1 MSATAPSIS
10 TAAEPTRVIP
20 RKAVVS
26 WIIYDLAN
34 VIFSMGVTSLN
45 FSLFVR
51 SIVGSERADSL
62 VGRISALSM
71 GIMFC
76 ISPLLGAM
84 TDRARRRMPFLMWAT
99 LICCAMTAL
108 IGRGPFALSMLAFVI
123 ANGGYQAGVQFYD
136 SLLPE
141 VTTEKNRGR
150 INGIAIG
157 IGYIG
162 SYIAV
167 GVSLLMESKTGGE
180 FPFAN
185 YFLFIGVAFLALA
198 TPCFLFVRERINAH
212 PRPIF
217 TAEAVAEST
226 RQTVQTLKSGHRFP
240 GLLRFLIGRAFY
252 TDAINTVILFM
263 SLYTVNVA
271 ISTGL
276 TKQDGEAKAK
286 LVLMVAITAAILGG
300 ILWGFIVD
308 RIGPKRTLNIV
319 LTGWM
324 LTFVG
329 AASIGFLHLRIIWLF
344 VVACAAGVCLG
355 GTWASDRPLMLRL
368 TPPDRVGEF
377 YGLYGMVGRF
387 SAVVGPL
394 VWGATTWLIVERSG
408 MPVLTGE
415 AFAILSLLAMVI
427 VAFAILRR
435 VTDTPRDWK
444 ALGSQGPATG
454 ATLQPAGATGGP
466 LLE

>member
-1 MSATAPSIS
+1 MS
-10 TAAEPTRVIP
+10 EPTRVIP
-20 RKAVVS
+20 RRAVVS
-26 WIIYDLAN
+26 WITYDLAN

-62 VGRISALSM
+62 VGRISAVSM

-99 LICCAMTAL
+99 VICCAMTAL

-141 VTTEKNRGR
+141 VTTEENRGR

-157 IGYIG
+157 LGYLG

-167 GVSLLMESKTGGE
+167 GVSFLMTSKTHE

-198 TPCFLFVRERINAH
+198 TPCFLFVRERGNPH

-217 TAEAVAEST
+217 TFDAVAEST
-226 RQTVQTLKSGHRFP
+226 RQTVQTLKSGHRYP
-240 GLLRFLIGRAFY
+240 GTSPLPRRPRVLHRRDQHRDSVHVALHGERRHLDGPHEGGRR
-252 TDAINTVILFM
+252 
-263 SLYTVNVA
+263 
-271 ISTGL
+271 
-276 TKQDGEAKAK
+276 GEGASSCSWS
-286 LVLMVAITAAILGG
+286 AITAAIVGG
-300 ILWGFIVD
+300 ITWGFIVD

-319 LTGWM
+319 LSGWM

-329 AASIGFLHLRIIWLF
+329 AACVGFLHLTIVWLF
-344 VVACAAGVCLG
+344 VVACAAGICLG

-394 VWGATTWLIVERSG
+394 IWAATTWLIVEKSG

-415 AFAILSLLAMVI
+415 AFAILSLLVMVI

-444 ALGSQGPATG
+444 TLGSDAAAAG
-454 ATLQPAGATGGP
+454 ATLQPAGATSGP

>member
-1 MSATAPSIS
+1 MSDD
-10 TAAEPTRVIP
+10 TRVIP
-20 RKAVVS
+20 RRAVAS
-26 WIIYDLAN
+26 WIVYDLAN
-34 VIFSMGVTSLN
+34 VIFSMGVNSLN
-45 FSLFVR
+45 FPLFVAAA
-51 SIVGSERADSL
+51 VGAQRADSL
-62 VGRISALSM
+62 VGRISAVSM

-76 ISPLLGAM
+76 VSPLLGAM
-84 TDRARRRMPFLMWAT
+84 TDRARRRMPFLVWAT
-99 LICCAMTAL
+99 LLSCAATAL
-108 IGRGPFALSMLAFVI
+108 IGRGPFALSALLYVV
-123 ANGGYQAGVQFYD
+123 ANAGYQAGVQFYD

-141 VTTEKNRGR
+141 VTTEENRGR

-157 IGYIG
+157 LGYIG

-167 GVSLLMESKTGGE
+167 GVSLLMTSKSHAV
-180 FPFAN
+180 PFAN
-185 YFLFIGVAFLALA
+185 YFLFVGLAFFALA
-198 TPCFLFVRERINAH
+198 MPCFFFVRERINQK

-217 TAEAVAEST
+217 TYDAVAESM
-226 RQTVQTLKSGHRFP
+226 RQTVQTLKSGNRYP

-252 TDAINTVILFM
+252 TDAINTVIAFM

-276 TKQDGEAKAK
+276 TREDGEQKAK

-319 LTGWM
+319 LTGWI
-324 LTFVG
+324 LTFIA
-329 AASIGFLHLRIIWLF
+329 AASIGFLHLSIIWLF
-344 VVACAAGVCLG
+344 IVACGAGVCLG

-368 TPPDRVGEF
+368 TPPGRVGEF

-387 SAVVGPL
+387 SAVTGPL
-394 VWGATTWLIVERSG
+394 LWAATTWVVVEKSG
-408 MPVLTGE
+408 LPVLTGE

-427 VAFAILRR
+427 VSFAILRR
-435 VTDTPRDWK
+435 VSDTPRDWN
-444 ALGSQGPATG
+444 ALGSATAVG
-454 ATLQPAGATGGP
+454 ASLQPAGATSGP

>member
-1 MSATAPSIS
+1 MP
-10 TAAEPTRVIP
+10 EDTRVIP
-20 RKAVVS
+20 RRAVVS

-34 VIFSMGVTSLN
+34 VIYSMGVVSLN
-45 FSLFVR
+45 FSLFVQAG
-51 SIVGSERADSL
+51 VGSERADSL
-62 VGRISALSM
+62 YGRITAVSM

-76 ISPLLGAM
+76 LSPLLGAM
-84 TDRARRRMPFLMWAT
+84 TDRARRRMPFLIWAT
-99 LICCAMTAL
+99 LICCTATAL
-108 IGRGPFALSMLAFVI
+108 MARGPFMVSALLFII

-157 IGYIG
+157 LGYIG

-167 GVSLLMESKTGGE
+167 GVSYLMDSKTHA

-185 YFLFIGVAFLALA
+185 YFLFVAVAFFALA
-198 TPCFLFVRERINAH
+198 TPCFLFVRERGNNN
-212 PRPIF
+212 PRPVF
-217 TAEAVAEST
+217 TYDAVSESL
-226 RQTVQTLKSGHRFP
+226 RQTIQTLKSGHRFP

-252 TDAINTVILFM
+252 TDAINTVISFM

-271 ISTGL
+271 VSTGL
-276 TKQDGEAKAK
+276 TKEDGQAKAK

-300 ILWGFIVD
+300 IIWGFVVD

-319 LTGWM
+319 LTGWI
-324 LTFVG
+324 LTFIG
-329 AASIGFLHLRIIWLF
+329 AASIGFLHLTLPWLF

-387 SAVVGPL
+387 SAVTGPL
-394 VWGATTWLIVERSG
+394 IWAATTWLIVEKSG

-427 VAFAILRR
+427 VAFTILRR
-435 VTDTPRDWK
+435 VTDTPRDWQ
-444 ALGSQGPATG
+444 ALGGTSAAG
-454 ATLQPAGATGGP
+454 ASLQPAGATGGP
-466 LLE
+466 VLE

>member
-1 MSATAPSIS
+1 M
-10 TAAEPTRVIP
+10 AEETRTIP
-20 RKAVVS
+20 RRAVVS

-34 VIFSMGVTSLN
+34 VIFSMGVTSLY

-51 SIVGSERADSL
+51 AAVGSERADSL
-62 VGRISALSM
+62 LGRISAVSM

-99 LICCAMTAL
+99 IICCAATAL
-108 IGRGPFALSMLAFVI
+108 IGRGPFAVSALLFVI

-141 VTTEKNRGR
+141 VTTEANRGR

-157 IGYIG
+157 LGYTG

-167 GVSLLMESKTGGE
+167 GAGLLMAGKGHD
-180 FPFAN
+180 FPFAK
-185 YFLFIGVAFLALA
+185 YFLFVGLAFLALA
-198 TPCFLFVRERINAH
+198 TPCFLFVRERGNPR

-217 TAEAVAEST
+217 THDAIAESL

-271 ISTGL
+271 IATGL
-276 TKQDGEAKAK
+276 TKENGEQKAQ

-308 RIGPKRTLNIV
+308 KLGPKRTLNIV
-319 LTGWM
+319 LVGWM
-324 LTFVG
+324 LTFVT
-329 AASIGFLHLRIIWLF
+329 AASIGFLHLTIIWLF
-344 VVACAAGVCLG
+344 VVACAAGICLG

-387 SAVVGPL
+387 SAVTGPL
-394 VWGATTWLIVERSG
+394 IWGATTWITVEKSG

-427 VAFAILRR
+427 VSFTILRR
-435 VTDTPRDWK
+435 VSDTPRDWR
-444 ALGSQGPATG
+444 ALGSASATG
-454 ATLQPAGATGGP
+454 ASLQPAGATGGP

>member
-1 MSATAPSIS
+1 M
-10 TAAEPTRVIP
+10 AEKARVIP
-20 RKAVVS
+20 RRAVVS

-34 VIFSMGVTSLN
+34 VIFSMGVTSLY
-45 FSLFVR
+45 FTLFVR
-51 SIVGSERADSL
+51 AAVGSERADSL
-62 VGRISALSM
+62 LGRISALSM

-76 ISPLLGAM
+76 LSPLLGAM
-84 TDRARRRMPFLMWAT
+84 TDRARKRMPFLIWAT
-99 LICCAMTAL
+99 ILCCAATAL
-108 IGRGPFALSMLAFVI
+108 IGRGPFALSALLFVI
-123 ANGGYQAGVQFYD
+123 ANGAYQAGVQFYD

-141 VTTEKNRGR
+141 VTTEANRGR

-157 IGYIG
+157 LGYTG

-167 GVSLLMESKTGGE
+167 GVGLLMSSKTHA

-185 YFLFIGVAFLALA
+185 YFLFVGLAFLALA
-198 TPCFLFVRERINAH
+198 TPCFLFVRERGNEN

-217 TAEAVAEST
+217 TYDAVAESL
-226 RQTVQTLKSGHRFP
+226 RQTMRTLKSGHHFP

-271 ISTGL
+271 VSTGL
-276 TKQDGEAKAK
+276 TKETGEQKAQ
-286 LVLMVAITAAILGG
+286 LVLMSAITAAILGG

-308 RIGPKRTLNIV
+308 KLGPKRTLDIV
-319 LTGWM
+319 LAGWIA
-324 LTFVG
+324 TFVM
-329 AASIGFLHLRIIWLF
+329 AASIGFLHLHIVWLF
-344 VVACAAGVCLG
+344 VVACVAGICLG

-368 TPPDRVGEF
+368 TPPGRVGEF

-387 SAVVGPL
+387 SAVTGPL
-394 VWGATTWLIVERSG
+394 IWGATTWITVEKSG

-427 VAFAILRR
+427 VSFSILRR
-435 VTDTPRDWK
+435 VSDAPRNWETL
-444 ALGSQGPATG
+444 AGTSAASG
-454 ATLQPAGATGGP
+454 ASLQPAGATSGA